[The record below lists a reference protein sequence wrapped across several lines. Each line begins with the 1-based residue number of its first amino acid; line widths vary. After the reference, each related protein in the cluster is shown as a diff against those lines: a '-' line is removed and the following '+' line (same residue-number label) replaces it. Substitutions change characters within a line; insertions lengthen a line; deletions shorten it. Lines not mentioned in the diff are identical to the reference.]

1 MTSCNEDDVN
11 NKETNFRSEQKG
23 GIFHWYTLGSLA
35 KLGWVGDNK
44 TMSEHSWIHFYVSWK
59 GLTTLLMDLSNK
71 ESLKQCFLHLY
82 IKIIC
87 DIDSSKNVKAKHRCL
102 LEYMTAQ
109 YYRISQY
116 SCPAVIS
123 VTNKYAN
130 KHVFVVFLLHIG
142 PHKICMCRIL

>member
-87 DIDSSKNVKAKHRCL
+87 DIDSSKMLKQNTDVCWNIWLHNIIEYHSILVLQLYQL
-102 LEYMTAQ
+102 LTSTLTSMFFCY
-109 YYRISQY
+109 I
-116 SCPAVIS
+116 
-123 VTNKYAN
+123 
-130 KHVFVVFLLHIG
+130 
-142 PHKICMCRIL
+142 